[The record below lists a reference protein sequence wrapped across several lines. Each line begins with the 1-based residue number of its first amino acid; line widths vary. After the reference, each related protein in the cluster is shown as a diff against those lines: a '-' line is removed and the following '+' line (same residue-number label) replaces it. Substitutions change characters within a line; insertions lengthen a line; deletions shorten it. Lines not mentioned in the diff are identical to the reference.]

1 MNMKK
6 IEVSCVEIK
15 VEQTAELALCP
26 LCGKNIM
33 TDDAIVIGV
42 AHSVLSLCHSLCV
55 FEQV

>member
-1 MNMKK
+1 MKK